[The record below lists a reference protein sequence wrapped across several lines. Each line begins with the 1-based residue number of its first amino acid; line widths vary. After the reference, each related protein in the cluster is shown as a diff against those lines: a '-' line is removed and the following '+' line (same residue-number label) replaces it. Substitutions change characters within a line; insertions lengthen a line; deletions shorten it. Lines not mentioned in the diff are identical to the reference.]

1 MSGLVTISLEFVHLP
16 AALMLGPMVA
26 GILMETGGGSVRVPY
41 IPLNAAQAVIG
52 CMIGRSITPTTIE
65 EFGHEW
71 SLFLGVVSIIV
82 VASSALGYLLSR
94 LRVLSGTTAVWGLL
108 PGAAPAMIFMAEAF
122 GADFR
127 LVAFMQYLR
136 VVLVAV
142 AASAIALLWM
152 PPNLGAAAAHSTVM
166 FPEMHIGAFAV
177 TLCVA
182 SVSLVLGIRSKVPAG
197 VLIFAMAIAAVL
209 HVLGWASIELPP
221 WFLAVSYAVMG
232 WNIGL
237 RFTREVLA
245 AAARALPQTLM
256 SIMILIGFCAGLAAI
271 LVKVLGV
278 DPLTAYLATSPG
290 GVDSVAIIAA
300 STPVDVPFVI
310 ALQTVRFL
318 LILMVGPSLSGFVA
332 RLVSDPGKGPKSLSN
347 PRDVQELKEELRNDV
362 GDLD

>member
-1 MSGLVTISLEFVHLP
+1 MPASRSLALFANLPKPVQWFALLLMSGLVTISLEFVHLP

-65 EFGHEW
+65 EFGDEW

-182 SVSLVLGIRSKVPAG
+182 SVSLVL
-197 VLIFAMAIAAVL
+197 
-209 HVLGWASIELPP
+209 
-221 WFLAVSYAVMG
+221 
-232 WNIGL
+232 
-237 RFTREVLA
+237 
-245 AAARALPQTLM
+245 
-256 SIMILIGFCAGLAAI
+256 
-271 LVKVLGV
+271 
-278 DPLTAYLATSPG
+278 
-290 GVDSVAIIAA
+290 
-300 STPVDVPFVI
+300 
-310 ALQTVRFL
+310 
-318 LILMVGPSLSGFVA
+318 VGH
-332 RLVSDPGKGPKSLSN
+332 R
-347 PRDVQELKEELRNDV
+347 
-362 GDLD
+362 